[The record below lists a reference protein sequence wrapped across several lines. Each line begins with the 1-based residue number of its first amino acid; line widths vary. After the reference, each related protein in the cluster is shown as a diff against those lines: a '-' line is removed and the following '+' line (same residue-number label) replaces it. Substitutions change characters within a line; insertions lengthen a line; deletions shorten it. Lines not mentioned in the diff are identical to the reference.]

1 MQSDTFFLIVENEM
15 QLNTDLDD
23 VEKKVL
29 DLY

>member
-1 MQSDTFFLIVENEM
+1 MQSDTFFLIVKNEM